1 MGTEKNHREKERER
15 ERDARVHAP
24 KKESHQKRFSKA
36 PRDKSDSH
44 LLSSTTFDAFPRT
57 KDPRSS
63 IVCIVVVEIAVER
76 ENKTR
81 RRTLLFERLLH
92 I

>member
-44 LLSSTTFDAFPRT
+44 LLSSTTFDAFPRV
-57 KDPRSS
+57 KDLRSFAS
-63 IVCIVVVEIAVER
+63 FASFASSRSRLRGKAKQNEKKDVV
-76 ENKTR
+76 
-81 RRTLLFERLLH
+81 
-92 I
+92 